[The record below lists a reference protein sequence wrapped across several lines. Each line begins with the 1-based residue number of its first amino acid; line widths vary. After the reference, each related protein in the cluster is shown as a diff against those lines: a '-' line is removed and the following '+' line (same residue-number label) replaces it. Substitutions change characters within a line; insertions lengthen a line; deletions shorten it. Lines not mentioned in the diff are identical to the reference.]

1 MAYIKTTANM
11 EIQRKNFTDIFQ
23 LLMQNDRLTKQNIVT
38 ALHLSLPT
46 VTQNI
51 NALCQQGLAREAGT
65 RGNTGGRRA
74 MTYSFNDDARIA
86 IGVDVTRNHVAI
98 VAVNLRGS
106 VFYKERVRKKFEPTD
121 EYYRYLGEVVQH
133 CIDQLHFPKERILGV
148 GIGVPGLV
156 TADNQTVFYG
166 EILHFTGETC
176 ANMSRYI
183 PYPTALLNDANAAGF
198 AETWINKKIKTA
210 FYLML
215 SNNIGGAVIIDGAPY
230 STTAARWGISA
241 LSATDASATAGSAD
255 AWIATSPPRS
265 CPT

>member
-1 MAYIKTTANM
+1 MAYIKTTASM

-86 IGVDVTRNHVAI
+86 IGVDITRNHVAI

-106 VFYKERVRKKFEPTD
+106 VF
-121 EYYRYLGEVVQH
+121 
-133 CIDQLHFPKERILGV
+133 
-148 GIGVPGLV
+148 
-156 TADNQTVFYG
+156 
-166 EILHFTGETC
+166 
-176 ANMSRYI
+176 
-183 PYPTALLNDANAAGF
+183 
-198 AETWINKKIKTA
+198 
-210 FYLML
+210 
-215 SNNIGGAVIIDGAPY
+215 
-230 STTAARWGISA
+230 
-241 LSATDASATAGSAD
+241 
-255 AWIATSPPRS
+255 
-265 CPT
+265 